1 LIVSKIWRCEAPYVI
16 RSQGIETTKQEY
28 CTVKKLLTGTALFLC
43 CHSVA
48 NAEEISLTTSEIDTL
63 FNGKTIN
70 GVHYGKKTIQ
80 YFSESGLTLWIGQG
94 DDLPTEGQWKVENDQ
109 YCSNF
114 GSDWGCLDIV
124 FDKAQNI
131 HYFIGED
138 FRAPFVVAQDFNLN
152 F

>member
-1 LIVSKIWRCEAPYVI
+1 M
-16 RSQGIETTKQEY
+16 
-28 CTVKKLLTGTALFLC
+28 KKLLTGTVVFLSC
-43 CHSVA
+43 YSVA
-48 NAEEISLTTSEIDTL
+48 NAEEVRLMTNDIETL
-63 FNGKTIN
+63 FKGKTIN

-94 DDLPTEGQWKVENDQ
+94 DELPAEGQWKVENDQ

>member
-1 LIVSKIWRCEAPYVI
+1 MKNLPI
-16 RSQGIETTKQEY
+16 
-28 CTVKKLLTGTALFLC
+28 GTALSLC
-43 CHSVA
+43 CFGLA
-48 NAEEISLTTSEIDTL
+48 GAEEISLKTSEIDAL
-63 FNGKTIN
+63 ISGKTIN

-94 DDLPTEGQWKVENDQ
+94 DALPSEGQWKVENDQ

-114 GSDWGCLDIV
+114 GSDWGCLNIV
-124 FDKAQNI
+124 LDKAQNI

-138 FRAPFVVAQDFNLN
+138 FRAPFVVSTDFNLN